1 MIDIARLRRF
11 RIFDSLTDEEL
22 AEYLDLFHEE
32 FRPRNE
38 NIFREGAEGDR
49 FYLIES
55 GQFSI
60 HRSLPEGGE
69 QFLGYYS
76 TGEFFGE
83 LSLLRDTPRTATVD
97 VVTQA
102 SLIYVEKAD
111 FLQLLADEP
120 SVREEIEIVGAA
132 REKRA
137 RMKFPSKRDDEAILF
152 MGHRHIVWL
161 LVRTG
166 PAGLLIPVWLVLVM
180 LTNSIGGLP
189 LWAHL
194 LFLGAFLGINLWFTL
209 DWLNDWFVVT
219 SKRVVHTEKVI
230 LFFEREIEAPL
241 EKITNVTS
249 EVRGLIGNF
258 LNLGDITIHTA
269 AGGGRIEFEEMY
281 RFREIRDIIQMEL
294 QRVQERGRLD
304 EISRMRQSI
313 RDALR
318 NEFED
323 KHAPPPPQRET
334 GISVRERSGVLQQ
347 LFGGMS
353 LIPPTRIQHGNEI
366 IWRKHIL
373 VLYFHI
379 FWPILFFIIFTP
391 LAILLVYGGLVG
403 VNAPL
408 PLSWS
413 LIISVLGL
421 TLILIWFWYQYRDWE
436 NDIYML
442 TPDRI
447 VDSIRKPFWLQE
459 RVRVATLAQVQN
471 VTFERKN
478 IIENVFNFGTVTVQ
492 TAGADGNL
500 IFTYVPNPREVHARI
515 TEMLAHF
522 KARQGQLER
531 EQRKR
536 EFLDWFG
543 EYNRLMREGAVTTA
557 PAAPAAP
564 SAPPPA
570 PAGDG
575 AKK

>member
-1 MIDIARLRRF
+1 MVDIARLRRF

-22 AEYLDLFHEE
+22 EEYLDLFHEE

-38 NIFREGAEGDR
+38 NIFRESAEGDR

-60 HRSLPEGGE
+60 RKSLPEGGE

-83 LSLLRDTPRTATVD
+83 LALMRDVPRAATVD

-102 SLIYVEKAD
+102 SLIYMEKQG
-111 FLQLLADEP
+111 FLQLLIAEP
-120 SVREEIEIVGAA
+120 SVREELAIIGEE
-132 REKRA
+132 RERRS
-137 RMKFPSKRDDEAILF
+137 RMTFPSKRDDEAIIY
-152 MGHRHIVWL
+152 MGHRHIIWL

-166 PAGLLIPVWLVLVM
+166 PAGTLLPVWIA
-180 LTNSIGGLP
+180 LTLLASSFGGIP
-189 LWAHL
+189 WWAHL
-194 LFLGAFLGINLWFTL
+194 SFVLVFLAINVWFTL

-230 LFFEREIEAPL
+230 LFFEKEEEAAL

-258 LNLGDITIHTA
+258 LNMGDVTIHTA

-281 RFREIRDIIQMEL
+281 RFREIRDAIQMES
-294 QRVQERGRLD
+294 QRVQERGRVD
-304 EISRMRQSI
+304 DIARMRQSI
-313 RDALR
+313 REALH
-318 NEFED
+318 NEFEE
-323 KHAPPPPQRET
+323 KHAPPPAPRREPGVAVREKT
-334 GISVRERSGVLQQ
+334 GVLGQMFGGIS
-347 LFGGMS
+347 F
-353 LIPPTRIQHGNEI
+353 IPPTRIEKGNGEI
-366 IWRKHIL
+366 IWRKHVL

-391 LAILLVYGGLVG
+391 LAILLVYGGLFG
-403 VNAPL
+403 ASTML

-413 LIISVLGL
+413 LILSVLGM

-436 NDIYML
+436 NDIYVL

-447 VDSIRKPFWLQE
+447 VDSMRKPFWLQE

-478 IIENVFNFGTVTVQ
+478 FIQNVFNFGTVTVQ
-492 TAGADGNL
+492 TAGTDGNL
-500 IFTYVPNPREVHARI
+500 DFNYVPNPREVHARI
-515 TEMLAHF
+515 TEALARF
-522 KARQGQLER
+522 KARVGQLER

-543 EYNRLMREGAVTTA
+543 EYNKLKRDGAMQPATTA
-557 PAAPAAP
+557 PQ
-564 SAPPPA
+564 PPPA
-570 PAGDG
+570 TAGDG
-575 AKK
+575 TKT